1 MSARTDAT
9 SIGNNSVHWS
19 VENAHLRKIERT
31 RERERERERTPFSNV
46 IISTLLP
53 VTLPLSRENNVNS
66 HARIA
71 RFNRLSQFS
80 FRRLRYPFHFPP
92 IDYEFI
98 KVPSR
103 LNRSVAPEGN
113 LVVAATLSR
122 RRRGKKRRAT
132 ETTSSSYR
140 RLRIR

>member
-1 MSARTDAT
+1 MLLFPRFAT
-9 SIGNNSVHWS
+9 
-19 VENAHLRKIERT
+19 A
-31 RERERERERTPFSNV
+31 
-46 IISTLLP
+46 
-53 VTLPLSRENNVNS
+53 TLPLSRENNVNS

-80 FRRLRYPFHFPP
+80 FRRLRYPFPP

-113 LVVAATLSR
+113 LVVNALETKKGEGKIKRKKKSGRDDEFFLSAITDTR
-122 RRRGKKRRAT
+122 VKR
-132 ETTSSSYR
+132 EWSV
-140 RLRIR
+140 